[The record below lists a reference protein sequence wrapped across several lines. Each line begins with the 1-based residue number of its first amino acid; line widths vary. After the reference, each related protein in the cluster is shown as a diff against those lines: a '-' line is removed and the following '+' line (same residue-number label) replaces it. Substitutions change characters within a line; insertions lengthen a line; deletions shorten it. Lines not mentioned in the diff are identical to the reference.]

1 MATATAPRLKAR
13 YNAEVKKALKD
24 ELGLSNVMQVPTLDK
39 IVINMGVGKA
49 TQQPSLLEGAV
60 ADLTLISG
68 QKPVVTKSRDSIAS
82 FKLREN
88 QAIGCKVTLRGDRMW
103 EFFDRLLSVAIP
115 RIRDFR
121 GLPAHSW
128 DGRGNYTFGLSE
140 QTVFPEIDYDK
151 IDAPR
156 GMDITIVTTAVTDEQ
171 GRALL
176 DAFGF
181 PFKRGNE
188 GGAPTRQK
196 AKSRGPVRGGKK
208 KVPSKVNWDLLER
221 RIASSDKAVARRLRV
236 PGPYIG
242 EVRHCLRDK
251 IGEHAIEF
259 EAGPGLHLGTRDTR
273 ESV

>member
-1 MATATAPRLKAR
+1 MTTATTPRLKAR
-13 YNAEVKKALKD
+13 YEAEIKQALMAQ
-24 ELGLSNVMQVPTLDK
+24 LGLTNVMQVPKLEK

-49 TQQPSLLEGAV
+49 TQQPSLLDGAV
-60 ADLTLISG
+60 ADLTAIAG
-68 QKPVVTKSRDSIAS
+68 QKPVVTKSRDSIAN

-103 EFFDRLLSVAIP
+103 EFYDRLLSIAIP

-140 QTVFPEIDYDK
+140 QTMFPEIDYDK
-151 IDAPR
+151 IDSPH
-156 GMDITIVTTAVTDEQ
+156 GMDITIVTTAATDAQ

-188 GGAPTRQK
+188 GGAP
-196 AKSRGPVRGGKK
+196 AKKKPKGRGPVRGKK
-208 KVPSKVNWDLLER
+208 K
-221 RIASSDKAVARRLRV
+221 
-236 PGPYIG
+236 
-242 EVRHCLRDK
+242 
-251 IGEHAIEF
+251 
-259 EAGPGLHLGTRDTR
+259 
-273 ESV
+273 